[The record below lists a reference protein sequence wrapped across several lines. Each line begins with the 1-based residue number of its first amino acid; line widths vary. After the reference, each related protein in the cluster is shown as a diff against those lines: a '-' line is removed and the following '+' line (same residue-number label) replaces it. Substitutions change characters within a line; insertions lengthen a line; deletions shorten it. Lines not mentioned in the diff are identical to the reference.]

1 VGCQLDLHDL
11 NALVTF
17 EEHDDVERKDLGRR
31 LRHVVD
37 QHAAERHD
45 FEE

>member
-1 VGCQLDLHDL
+1 MGCQLGLHDL

-17 EEHDDVERKDLGRR
+17 EEHGDVARKDLGKR

-37 QHAAERHD
+37 QHAAEIHD